1 MRIIFVTNSTSKP
14 KSIHLV
20 TFVAIIFL
28 LFIGLIQGI
37 NWLDSKYNG
46 GDEEKKSLINLKLD
60 LNLGSFQ
67 KNLDI
72 YAAQIGELQARLIRI
87 DNQSQR
93 LQDFAKEKLKTNEKI
108 PKPAPIKSSGQG
120 GPFVPEKNF
129 SETELQ
135 SFIDKLTLDIEKHEE
150 YYNNLEAIYLKQSVF
165 KDTLPNASPVNA
177 PFNSS
182 SYGWRVDPFLGVRAF
197 HEGLDFSADVGQP
210 IKATA
215 AGIVVAAEITPEY
228 GNIVRISH
236 GSGLETRYAHASKLL
251 VKEGDR
257 IKKNQVIALVGNTG
271 RSTGPHLHYEIRM
284 NGESLDPRKY
294 LQF

>member
-28 LFIGLIQGI
+28 LFIALIQGI

-72 YAAQIGELQARLIRI
+72 YATQIGELQARLIRI

-215 AGIVVAAEITPEY
+215 AGIVISAEVTPEY
-228 GNIVRISH
+228 GNMVRISH